1 MDLFLL
7 LVFFICCKKRRNDFD
22 TVPAC
27 NSSHVCRSV
36 EVSSESAQASLCL
49 RILHNE

>member
-7 LVFFICCKKRRNDFD
+7 LVFFLFVVKREGMISIRCLP
-22 TVPAC
+22 VIVAM
-27 NSSHVCRSV
+27 SV